1 LSYRSGCRHIPLE
14 DNAILC
20 NYLPLLREYIAPAAE
35 EIESEMRAYAFG
47 EGAFSYTYSL
57 VFAVLSYDCTL
68 LVSRQDAPERP
79 IKITRR
85 PFRFHN
91 RAKNVKHLIHKVQS
105 NL

>member
-1 LSYRSGCRHIPLE
+1 MHL
-14 DNAILC
+14 AK
-20 NYLPLLREYIAPAAE
+20 
-35 EIESEMRAYAFG
+35 
-47 EGAFSYTYSL
+47 
-57 VFAVLSYDCTL
+57 VLSYILIPLCLQCFLMTVHYSSL
-68 LVSRQDAPERP
+68 GQDAPERP